1 MPHPLVV
8 EAARKLIAAIDS
20 DPFLKYLFA
29 EGKMLGVLVCG
40 KPDSE
45 ETVTLN
51 AFSGLAGGHSVLPG
65 FVPPIFDTT
74 TVPSLRRPVDR
85 GSAPVTSPAAPGLPI
100 PLRSIPASAV
110 ALRSECSEGP
120 VPSETCATLG
130 TIRGGTASAVGPKRS
145 EAVSEGIGPSAKQN
159 SRELQD
165 WLFRQYRVMNGL
177 GEEKDI
183 KDIFAARGLVPP
195 GGTGECAAPKL
206 LDYAFRNGLKPLC
219 MGEFW
224 YGASPGS
231 GEVRQHGR
239 FYPSCTGK
247 CGPLLS
253 WMLQGVDV
261 EDNPL
266 QATTGFDSIR
276 ILYEDDTLLAV
287 NKPSGMLCAP
297 GLTGTESLQ
306 EILEKDYG
314 KLYSCH
320 RLDMDTSGVILYART
335 PQAQALIQRQFSQ
348 REVKKTYLAHL
359 CAGTRPWKGKMRGTI
374 ALPLAPDWYDRPR
387 QVVDKENGK
396 QAITEFEILRI
407 FPDGEMD
414 VRFIPHTGRTHQLR
428 VHAASPLGL
437 GRPIKGDALYG
448 DASKNRLQLHAESLS
463 FKHPVSGETIRV
475 CSLPPSSEDTDR
487 TDSAS

>member
-1 MPHPLVV
+1 MIPAKFTYPFRYVPHPLVV

-20 DPFLKYLFA
+20 DPFLKYLFS

-51 AFSGLAGGHSVLPG
+51 AFSGLAGGHSTLPG

-74 TVPSLRRPVDR
+74 KVPSLR
-85 GSAPVTSPAAPGLPI
+85 GHLSAAAPI
-100 PLRSIPASAV
+100 
-110 ALRSECSEGP
+110 
-120 VPSETCATLG
+120 PSETASLRFG
-130 TIRGGTASAVGPKRS
+130 PTADAVPPLMVPRV
-145 EAVSEGIGPSAKQN
+145 AQVSEGTVAAAKQN

-165 WLFRQYRVMNGL
+165 WLFRQYRVRNGL

-183 KDIFAARGLVPP
+183 KEIFAARGLVPP

-206 LDYAFRNGLKPLC
+206 LDYAFRNDLKPLC

-266 QATTGFDSIR
+266 QATAGFDSIK
-276 ILYEDDTLLAV
+276 ILYEDETLLAV

-335 PQAQALIQRQFSQ
+335 PQAQVEIQRQFSQ

-359 CAGTRPWKGKMRGTI
+359 CAGARPWRGKMRGTI

-414 VRFIPHTGRTHQLR
+414 VRFTPHTGRTHQLR

-463 FKHPVSGETIRV
+463 FKHPVSGETMLV
-475 CSLPPSSEDTDR
+475 CSLPPSSEDTDH

>member
-1 MPHPLVV
+1 M
-8 EAARKLIAAIDS
+8 EAAQKLIGTIDS
-20 DPFLKYLFA
+20 DPLLKYVFA
-29 EGKMLGVLVCG
+29 EGKMLWVLVCEDPASG
-40 KPDSE
+40 AL
-45 ETVTLN
+45 TTLN
-51 AFSGLAGGHSVLPG
+51 AFSGLVGGRSVLHG

-74 TVPSLRRPVDR
+74 TVP
-85 GSAPVTSPAAPGLPI
+85 
-100 PLRSIPASAV
+100 
-110 ALRSECSEGP
+110 ALRNIEGP
-120 VPSETCATLG
+120 VPPE
-130 TIRGGTASAVGPKRS
+130 TASLRFGPTADAVPPLMVPRV
-145 EAVSEGIGPSAKQN
+145 AQVSEGTGPSRDTRD
-159 SRELQD
+159 SRELQE
-165 WLFRQYRVMNGL
+165 WLFRQYRVMNGM
-177 GEEKDI
+177 GEEMDVKE
-183 KDIFAARGLVPP
+183 IFASRGLVPP

-206 LDYAFRNGLKPLC
+206 LNYAFRNGLKPLC

-224 YGASPGS
+224 YGASPSS

-253 WMLQGVDV
+253 WMLRGVEV

-266 QATTGFDSIR
+266 QRVAGFNTIKV
-276 ILYEDDTLLAV
+276 LYEDDILLAV

-320 RLDMDTSGVILYART
+320 RLDMDTSGVILFART
-335 PQAQALIQRQFSQ
+335 PQAQTEIHRQFSE
-348 REVKKTYLAHL
+348 RVVKKTYLAHL
-359 CAGTRPWKGKMRGTI
+359 CAGTRPWKGKMKGTI
-374 ALPLAPDWYDRPR
+374 ALPLAPDWHDRPR
-387 QVVDKENGK
+387 QMVDKQNGK
-396 QAITEFEILRI
+396 QAITEFEILQI

-448 DASKNRLQLHAESLS
+448 DSSKNRLQLHAESLS
-463 FKHPVSGETIRV
+463 FKHPVSGETI
-475 CSLPPSSEDTDR
+475 LITA
-487 TDSAS
+487 AS

>member
-1 MPHPLVV
+1 MIPAKFTYPFRYVPHPLVV

-29 EGKMLGVLVCG
+29 EGKMLGVLVCS

-51 AFSGLAGGHSVLPG
+51 AFSGLAGGHSTLPG
-65 FVPPIFDTT
+65 CVPPIFDTT

-120 VPSETCATLG
+120 ST
-130 TIRGGTASAVGPKRS
+130 
-145 EAVSEGIGPSAKQN
+145 
-159 SRELQD
+159 SRESKELQD
-165 WLFRQYRVMNGL
+165 WLFRQYRVRNGL

-183 KDIFAARGLVPP
+183 KEIFAARGLVPP

-266 QATTGFDSIR
+266 QATAGFDSIK
-276 ILYEDDTLLAV
+276 ILYEDETLLAV

-335 PQAQALIQRQFSQ
+335 PLAQVEIQRQFSQ

-359 CAGTRPWKGKMRGTI
+359 CAGTRPWRGKMRGTI

-414 VRFIPHTGRTHQLR
+414 VRFTPHTGRTHQLR

-463 FKHPVSGETIRV
+463 FKHPVSGETMLV
-475 CSLPPSSEDTDR
+475 CSLPPSSEDTDH